1 MRTLPI
7 LYDNI
12 RPSKLTVLLAVIQER
27 IRSPGLRRVLARIFT
42 LHKAKNIQGT
52 SIHAEN
58 LDTLGYSMFPAFLNA
73 KETTELKAALENMPC
88 FDPWAPQHGEFAHDA
103 APKGTHV
110 AQIRNAPTLDYLHEL
125 ACREDLVAVVTRYF
139 RCTPVLDSIQAWWSY
154 PSEESPQEAENFH
167 RDNESIRFLK
177 FFIYLTDVDEG
188 AGPHVMVETSSS
200 SGKLTDLRRL
210 TDEEVEAAFGTH
222 RIKRISG
229 CAGDAFMEDT
239 FGIHKGQP
247 PLNKRRL
254 LVQFRYSVTPTIFR
268 SKVVVQRT
276 ASAGQ
281 RIKSLV
287 SRSHK

>member
-1 MRTLPI
+1 MKILPI

-12 RPSKLTVLLAVIQER
+12 RPSKATVLFGVIQER
-27 IRSPGLRRVLARIFT
+27 IKSPHLRRLLARFFT
-42 LHKAKNIQGT
+42 IHKTRNIPGPC
-52 SIHAEN
+52 SHSEN
-58 LDTLGYSMFPAFLNA
+58 LNTLGYSMFPAFLNA
-73 KETTELKAALENMPC
+73 TEAAKLKAALQNMPC
-88 FDPWAPQHGEFAHDA
+88 FDPWAPQHGSFAHDA
-103 APKGTHV
+103 APRGTHV

-125 ACREDLVAVVTRYF
+125 ACREDLVSVVTRYF

-188 AGPHVMVETSSS
+188 AGPHVLVETSSS
-200 SGKLTDLRRL
+200 SGKLTNLRRF
-210 TDEEVEAAFGTH
+210 TDEEVESAFGKEK
-222 RIKRISG
+222 IKWISG
-229 CAGDAFMEDT
+229 YAGDAFMEDT

-254 LVQFRYSVTPTIFR
+254 LVQFRYSVIPTIFR
-268 SKVVVQRT
+268 SKVVVQRQE
-276 ASAGQ
+276 SSDE

-287 SRSHK
+287 SKSHK

>member
-1 MRTLPI
+1 MKTLPI
-7 LYDNI
+7 LYNNI
-12 RPSKLTVLLAVIQER
+12 RPSRLTVLLAVIQER
-27 IRSPGLRRVLARIFT
+27 IRSPDLRRFLARFFT
-42 LHKAKNIQGT
+42 LHKVRNIPGAC
-52 SIHAEN
+52 SRSEN
-58 LDTLGYSMFPAFLNA
+58 LNTLGYSMFPAFLNA
-73 KETTELKAALENMPC
+73 MEAAKLKAALQDMPC
-88 FDPWAPQHGEFAHDA
+88 FDPWAPQHGDFAHDA
-103 APKGTHV
+103 PPKGTHV

-125 ACREDLVAVVTRYF
+125 ACREDLVTVVTRYF
-139 RCTPVLDSIQAWWSY
+139 RCIPVLDSIQAWWSY

-188 AGPHVMVETSSS
+188 AGPHVLVETSSS

-210 TDEEVEAAFGTH
+210 TDEEVESAFGKD
-222 RIKRISG
+222 RIKRIYG

-268 SKVVVQRT
+268 SKVVVQRPE
-276 ASAGQ
+276 SAGQ

-287 SRSHK
+287 SKSYK